1 MPGSPG
7 EISRLL
13 VRWRSG
19 DERALDELMPLVY
32 EELRHLASKAMSGE
46 RREGHVLQTTA
57 IVHEAYVRLVD
68 ADVPWED
75 RVHFFSVAVRMMR
88 RILVDHARAER
99 SAKRGGVVR
108 PVTLGDDVALGAS
121 VPLADILDLDDA
133 LDRLAQ
139 HDERKSRA
147 IQLRYFAGLDS
158 EEIAP
163 ILGVPASTVRSDL
176 RLARAWL
183 LKELTGKRHRQER
196 IDCP

>member
-1 MPGSPG
+1 MADSPG

-13 VRWRSG
+13 VRWRGG
-19 DERALDELMPLVY
+19 DDHALDELVPLVY
-32 EELRHLASKAMSGE
+32 EELRRLASRAMSGE
-46 RREGHVLQTTA
+46 RRGGHALQTTA

-68 ADVPWED
+68 ADIPWGD
-75 RVHFFSVAVRMMR
+75 RVHFYSVAVRMMR

-99 SAKRGGVVR
+99 SAKRGGSER
-108 PVTLGDDVALGAS
+108 PVTLGEELAVGAS
-121 VPLADILDLDDA
+121 IPLADFLDLDAA
-133 LDRLAQ
+133 LDRLAL

-183 LKELTGKRHRQER
+183 LKELTKPPGV
-196 IDCP
+196 

>member
-1 MPGSPG
+1 MPDSPG

-13 VRWRSG
+13 VRWRGG
-19 DERALDELMPLVY
+19 DDRALDELVPLVY
-32 EELRHLASKAMSGE
+32 EELRRLASRAMSGE
-46 RREGHVLQTTA
+46 RRDGHALQTTA

-68 ADVPWED
+68 ADIPWGD
-75 RVHFFSVAVRMMR
+75 RVHFYSVAVRMMR

-99 SAKRGGVVR
+99 SAKRGGSER
-108 PVTLGDDVALGAS
+108 PVTLGEDLAVGAS
-121 VPLADILDLDDA
+121 IPLADFLDLDAA
-133 LDRLAQ
+133 LDRLAL

-183 LKELTGKRHRQER
+183 LKELTRER
-196 IDCP
+196 PF